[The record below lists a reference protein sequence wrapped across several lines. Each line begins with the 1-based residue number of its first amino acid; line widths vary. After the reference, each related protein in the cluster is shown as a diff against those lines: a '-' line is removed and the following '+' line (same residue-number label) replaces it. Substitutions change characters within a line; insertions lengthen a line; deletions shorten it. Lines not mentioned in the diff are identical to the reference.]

1 MPYFA
6 QVIIVRYVLMA
17 LVALFGACAPFQNAV
32 QSSIREYGFNLTV
45 DNTRC
50 PGTFR
55 TIVVY
60 NNNQLLGQVAGTRV
74 FRVPAGSQDFKATPI
89 AGDSAPITKT
99 IRMEKDEVWKVCE

>member
-1 MPYFA
+1 MPYRFFVAFA
-6 QVIIVRYVLMA
+6 VLLA
-17 LVALFGACAPFQNAV
+17 ACAPFQNAI
-32 QSSIREYGFNLTV
+32 QNNIREYGFNLTI
-45 DNTRC
+45 DNSRC

-74 FRVPAGSQDFKATPI
+74 FRVSAGSQDFKAAPI
-89 AGDSAPITKT
+89 AGDSIPISKT